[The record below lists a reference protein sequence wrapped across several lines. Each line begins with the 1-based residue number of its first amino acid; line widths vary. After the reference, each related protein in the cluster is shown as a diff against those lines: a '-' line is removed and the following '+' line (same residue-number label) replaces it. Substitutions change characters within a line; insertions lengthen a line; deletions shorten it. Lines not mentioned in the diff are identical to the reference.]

1 LRIVRITSQ
10 DSASVIED
18 PKSGFDRYIFKPM
31 KVGIYDFRGT
41 VEFDSAM
48 IDLDSTV
55 AEFEYKFIVV
65 N

>member
-1 LRIVRITSQ
+1 
-10 DSASVIED
+10 
-18 PKSGFDRYIFKPM
+18 M